1 MFILTPN
8 SSSSLFSTLLSVLK
22 AVVGF
27 PNINGV
33 NDNGVRFFE
42 KVSIKSLLI
51 VIIEVI
57 NLISWATD
65 NSLQP
70 KILQHVSCSS
80 VQVAYDNQ
88 ELLLIIIWIS
98 SMIFRTSTKM
108 LTSCNILIKWC
119 IPHFYR
125 KNPL

>member
-1 MFILTPN
+1 MIKG
-8 SSSSLFSTLLSVLK
+8 LK
-22 AVVGF
+22 AIVGF

-98 SMIFRTSTKM
+98 SMIFSTSTKM

-119 IPHFYR
+119 ILISIGKVRFKAVADCDY
-125 KNPL
+125 